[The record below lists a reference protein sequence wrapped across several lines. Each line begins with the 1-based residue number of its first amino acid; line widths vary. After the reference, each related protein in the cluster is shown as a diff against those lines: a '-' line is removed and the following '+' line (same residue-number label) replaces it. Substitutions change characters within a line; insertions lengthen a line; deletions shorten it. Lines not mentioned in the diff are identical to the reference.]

1 MLHCDVSGR
10 SLQFQCVVRIGG
22 KAGTKFS
29 NIGKSSRQMFVF
41 FVFFCGFLGN
51 MTSFVC
57 CLREREREKSAAGEG
72 MIVYIKSA
80 SPSVLIHHK

>member
-1 MLHCDVSGR
+1 MFLEGVS
-10 SLQFQCVVRIGG
+10 SFSVLLESEV
-22 KAGTKFS
+22 KLELKFS
-29 NIGKSSRQMFVF
+29 NVGKSSRQMFFF

>member
-1 MLHCDVSGR
+1 MFLEGVS
-10 SLQFQCVVRIGG
+10 SFSVLLESEV
-22 KAGTKFS
+22 KLELKFS
-29 NIGKSSRQMFVF
+29 NVGKSSRQMFFF

-57 CLREREREKSAAGEG
+57 CLRESEREKSAAGEG

>member
-1 MLHCDVSGR
+1 MFLEGVS
-10 SLQFQCVVRIGG
+10 SFSVLLESEV
-22 KAGTKFS
+22 KLELKFS
-29 NIGKSSRQMFVF
+29 NVGKSSRQMFF
-41 FVFFCGFLGN
+41 FFFCGFLGN

-57 CLREREREKSAAGEG
+57 CLRESEREKSAAGEG